1 MRSILGHIDE
11 RLSLVDKA
19 AQLTLALRQGHAP
32 QLALLLGASGEY
44 LDTPEY
50 GLAVMDPAGT
60 PAGGRVISALLAML
74 SVPAQSEASRAIGGL
89 GLGILLPLDGIQ
101 SAAGDG
107 VVPGAQVISL
117 IEAAFTPESL
127 QELDAAIR

>member
-1 MRSILGHIDE
+1 MPGAFGE
-11 RLSLVDKA
+11 
-19 AQLTLALRQGHAP
+19 LALV
-32 QLALLLGASGEY
+32 LGASGEY
-44 LDTPEY
+44 LVTPEY

-74 SVPAQSEASRAIGGL
+74 SVPAQSEASRAIGGP
-89 GLGILLPLDGIQ
+89 GLGILLPPDGIQ

-107 VVPGAQVISL
+107 VPPGAQVISL